1 MVSRQGTK
9 NFRKLWIFG
18 SGHFLIYFLR
28 YYGSKNDRI
37 QKIFF
42 IQKSVFSCLLTRRN
56 DFWNPFIL
64 RSYFHNCL
72 PGLLTHI
79 ANQLSLLTKKYLTSK
94 VHFDIIY
101 LKITENARSV
111 TTENTLMHKYSCA
124 YLRKIVKVIFSHFFN
139 CYFIQYNCILF
150 QLLKWP
156 PIIFS
161 KKC

>member
-1 MVSRQGTK
+1 M
-9 NFRKLWIFG
+9 NFWFRSFFDLFSKILWIKKWPDP
-18 SGHFLIYFLR
+18 
-28 YYGSKNDRI
+28 KN
-37 QKIFF
+37 FF

-111 TTENTLMHKYSCA
+111 TTKNTL
-124 YLRKIVKVIFSHFFN
+124 
-139 CYFIQYNCILF
+139 ILIKNSSKSINPKKD
-150 QLLKWP
+150 LLKNTLCRRT
-156 PIIFS
+156 S
-161 KKC
+161 LKLA

>member
-37 QKIFF
+37 QKNFF

-72 PGLLTHI
+72 PGLLSHI

-101 LKITENARSV
+101 LKITENIRSV
-111 TTENTLMHKYSCA
+111 TTENTLIIMVYWFSFKLC
-124 YLRKIVKVIFSHFFN
+124 KIQISD
-139 CYFIQYNCILF
+139 I
-150 QLLKWP
+150 
-156 PIIFS
+156 S
-161 KKC
+161 KKFSRYVNSEHNLTSIYDRSV

>member
-1 MVSRQGTK
+1 MVNRQGTK

-37 QKIFF
+37 QKNFF

-72 PGLLTHI
+72 PGLLSHI

-111 TTENTLMHKYSCA
+111 TTENTLLHRRFLISRNLADKCGKIMCFSSLTPLWLVRSCLA
-124 YLRKIVKVIFSHFFN
+124 TS
-139 CYFIQYNCILF
+139 
-150 QLLKWP
+150 P
-156 PIIFS
+156 S
-161 KKC
+161 

>member
-37 QKIFF
+37 QKNFF

-72 PGLLTHI
+72 PGLLIHI

-101 LKITENARSV
+101 LKITENTRSV
-111 TTENTLMHKYSCA
+111 TTENTLLYIA
-124 YLRKIVKVIFSHFFN
+124 YLYQTKKH
-139 CYFIQYNCILF
+139 YLIQ
-150 QLLKWP
+150 
-156 PIIFS
+156 FS
-161 KKC
+161 KFALF